1 MKKRTLSFVMAF
13 SLVTGLMPYTAHAE
27 ETILA
32 EVRYSTDA
40 GMSWTESGLMD
51 ALQSSGTDQTGSV
64 QVELLQDI
72 TLTANNW
79 KSSPLA
85 VAGKENSR
93 LVIDGK
99 GHMVK
104 RGNGILSGLF
114 SASAAGSVITF
125 RNITIDGGAVW
136 QTDNLAMRSNSGI
149 KTGPDASLVYV
160 SGGATVVLGNGT
172 TLQNN
177 DTGENGE
184 GAAVMAGNAGSP
196 GTLVM
201 DAGTEIKNNF
211 AKNGTA
217 VYVYNENSFFKMNG
231 GEIYGNT
238 STASDG
244 GVVYNN
250 GTFEM
255 YGGKIHDN
263 AGGVVSV
270 HNSSVNIPGMP
281 TVIGNTGNGTTDGVY
296 TYVTGVTLNT
306 ASLTFTRAGESRQLI
321 ASVVP
326 STAENKNVK
335 WISSNADIATVDDK
349 GNVKAVSNGTCTVT
363 AVTEDN
369 NLMAVCKVTVNLPA
383 EPTTVPTIEPTIAPT
398 VVPTTEPAVEP
409 TIVPTTEPTV
419 VPTTE
424 PTTEPT
430 TVPTTAPTA
439 APTTVPTMAP
449 EKLAAIELNSE
460 LNGSQ
465 TGNKIDITW
474 GITDEADGYDV
485 YVQYCGKEFNAKSL
499 YPVNDGDSVNN
510 GGTAKLTVRKING
523 KAIDKKK
530 SYKSYVVAYKI
541 INGEKV
547 TLGRSIYMHFAGSQS
562 KKYTDVKN
570 VDVSNTSYTLDIGGT
585 AQINAS
591 VALKDTSKEELSENH
606 TRQFRYATD
615 NQAVAT
621 VSKSGQITATGEG
634 SCTIYV
640 YAKNGCSEKINVTV
654 E

>member
-1 MKKRTLSFVMAF
+1 MKKRTLSFVLAV
-13 SLVTGLMPYTAHAE
+13 SLVTVLMPSYTAYAE
-27 ETILA
+27 ETVMA
-32 EVRYSTDA
+32 EVRYSTDS

-51 ALQSSGTDQTGSV
+51 ALQSSGTSQADNV

-72 TLTANNW
+72 TLTTGNW
-79 KSSPLA
+79 GSSPLA

-99 GHMVK
+99 GHTVK
-104 RGNGILSGLF
+104 RGTGISAGLF
-114 SASAAGSVITF
+114 SASAAGSVVTF

-136 QTDNLAMRSNSGI
+136 QTDNLAMRNNTGI

-184 GAAVMAGNAGSP
+184 GAAVMAGNSGSP

-201 DAGTEIKNNF
+201 DGGTEIKNNS

-238 STASDG
+238 STAPDG

-250 GTFEM
+250 GIFEM

-281 TVIGNTGNGTTDGVY
+281 TITGNTGNGTTDVVY

-306 ASLTFTRAGESRQLI
+306 ASLTFTRAGEGRQLV

-335 WISSNADIATVDDK
+335 WLSSDANIATVDDK
-349 GNVKAVSNGTCTVT
+349 GNVTAVSNGTCTVT

-369 NLMAVCKVTVNLPA
+369 NLMAVCKVTVNIPA
-383 EPTTVPTIEPTIAPT
+383 EPTIAPT
-398 VVPTTEPAVEP
+398 VVPTTEPTVVP
-409 TIVPTTEPTV
+409 TTGPVIVPTTEPTIA
-419 VPTTE
+419 PTVE
-424 PTTEPT
+424 PTIT
-430 TVPTTAPTA
+430 PTTAPT
-439 APTTVPTMAP
+439 MSP
-449 EKLAAIELNSE
+449 ENLTAIKLNSG
-460 LNGSQ
+460 LDGKQ
-465 TGNKIDITW
+465 TGNRIDITW
-474 GITDEADGYDV
+474 GIVDDADGYDV
-485 YVQYCGKEFNAKSL
+485 YVQYCGKEFTAKSL
-499 YPVNDGDSVNN
+499 YPVNDGDSVND
-510 GGTAKLTVRKING
+510 GGITKLTVRKING

-541 INGEKV
+541 TDGEKV
-547 TLGRSIYMHFAGSQS
+547 ILGRSIYMHFAGSQS
-562 KKYTDVKN
+562 KKYTDVKSVN
-570 VDVSNTSYTLDIGGT
+570 ADNGSYTLSVGGT

-591 VALKDTSKEELSENH
+591 VVLDDTSKEELSENH
-606 TRQFRYATD
+606 TRQFRYAT
-615 NQAVAT
+615 NNKAVAT
-621 VSKSGQITATGEG
+621 VSKTGQITAKGPG

-640 YAKNGCSEKINVTV
+640 YAKNGRSKQINVTV

>member
-1 MKKRTLSFVMAF
+1 MKKRVL
-13 SLVTGLMPYTAHAE
+13 SLVLVASLATGLMPGMASAE
-27 ETILA
+27 ETVVA
-32 EVRYSTDA
+32 EVRYSTDS
-40 GMSWTESGLMD
+40 GLSWTEAGLMD
-51 ALQSSGTDQTGSV
+51 ALGSSAEGNV

-72 TLTANNW
+72 TLTTGNW
-79 KSSPLA
+79 GSSPVS
-85 VAGKENSR
+85 VAGKENSK

-99 GHMVK
+99 GHTVK
-104 RGNGILSGLF
+104 RGTGISTGLF
-114 SASAAGSVITF
+114 SASAAGSVVTF

-136 QTDNLAMRSNSGI
+136 QTDDLALRSNSGI

-184 GAAVMAGNAGSP
+184 GAAVMAGNSGSP

-201 DAGTEIKNNF
+201 DGGTAIKNNS

-238 STASDG
+238 ATASDG

-281 TVIGNTGNGTTDGVY
+281 TVIGNTSIGTTDVVY

-306 ASLTFTRAGESRQLI
+306 GSLTFTRDGESRQLT

-335 WISSNADIATVDDK
+335 WLSSDTNIATVDDK
-349 GNVKAVSNGTCTVT
+349 GNVTAISNGTCTVT

-369 NLMAVCKVTVNLPA
+369 NLMAVCKVTVNIPA
-383 EPTTVPTIEPTIAPT
+383 KPTTV
-398 VVPTTEPAVEP
+398 
-409 TIVPTTEPTV
+409 PTV

-424 PTTEPT
+424 PTTA
-430 TVPTTAPTA
+430 PTTAPT
-439 APTTVPTMAP
+439 MAP
-449 EKLAAIELNSE
+449 ENLTAIKLNSG
-460 LNGSQ
+460 LYGSQ
-465 TGNKIDITW
+465 TGNKINITW
-474 GITDEADGYDV
+474 GIADDADGYDV
-485 YVQYCGKEFNAKSL
+485 YVQYCGKEFTAKSL
-499 YPVNDGDSVNN
+499 YSVNDGEITKLSV
-510 GGTAKLTVRKING
+510 KKING
-523 KAIDKKK
+523 KAINKKK
-530 SYKSYVVAYKI
+530 SYKAYVVAYKI
-541 INGEKV
+541 IDGEKV
-547 TLGRSIYMHFAGSQS
+547 RLGRSIYIHFAGSQS
-562 KKYTDVKN
+562 KKFTDVKSVN
-570 VDVSNTSYTLDIGGT
+570 ADNSSYTLNNGGT
-585 AQINAS
+585 AQINAD
-591 VALKDTSKEELSENH
+591 VVLNDTSKEELYENH

-615 NQAVAT
+615 NKAVAT
-621 VSKSGQITATGEG
+621 VSKTGQITAAGTG
-634 SCTIYV
+634 SCIIYV
-640 YAKNGCSEKINVTV
+640 YAKNGRSKQINVTV

>member
-1 MKKRTLSFVMAF
+1 MKKRVL
-13 SLVTGLMPYTAHAE
+13 SLVLVASLATGLMPGMASAE
-27 ETILA
+27 ETVVA
-32 EVRYSTDA
+32 EVRYSTDS
-40 GMSWTESGLMD
+40 GLSWTEAGLMD
-51 ALQSSGTDQTGSV
+51 ALGSSAEGNV

-72 TLTANNW
+72 TLTTGNW
-79 KSSPLA
+79 GSSPVS
-85 VAGKENSR
+85 VAGKENSK

-99 GHMVK
+99 GHTVK
-104 RGNGILSGLF
+104 RGTGISTGLF
-114 SASAAGSVITF
+114 SASAAGSVVTF

-136 QTDNLAMRSNSGI
+136 QTDDLALRSNSGI

-177 DTGENGE
+177 DTDENGE
-184 GAAVMAGNAGSP
+184 GAAVMAGNSGSP

-201 DAGTEIKNNF
+201 DGGTAIKNNS

-238 STASDG
+238 ATASDG

-281 TVIGNTGNGTTDGVY
+281 TVIGNTSIGTTDVVY

-306 ASLTFTRAGESRQLI
+306 GSLTFTRDGESRQLT

-335 WISSNADIATVDDK
+335 WLSSDTNIATVDDK
-349 GNVKAVSNGTCTVT
+349 GNVTAVSNGTCTVT

-369 NLMAVCKVTVNLPA
+369 NLMAVCKVTVNIPA
-383 EPTTVPTIEPTIAPT
+383 KPTTV
-398 VVPTTEPAVEP
+398 
-409 TIVPTTEPTV
+409 PTV

-424 PTTEPT
+424 PTTVPTVVPT
-430 TVPTTAPTA
+430 TEPTTAPTTA
-439 APTTVPTMAP
+439 PTMAP
-449 EKLAAIELNSE
+449 ENLTAIKLNSG
-460 LNGSQ
+460 LYGSQ
-465 TGNKIDITW
+465 TGNKINITW
-474 GITDEADGYDV
+474 GIADDADGYDV
-485 YVQYCGKEFNAKSL
+485 YVQYCGKEFTAKSL
-499 YPVNDGDSVNN
+499 YSVNDGEITKLSV
-510 GGTAKLTVRKING
+510 KKING
-523 KAIDKKK
+523 KAINKKK
-530 SYKSYVVAYKI
+530 SYKAYVVAYKI
-541 INGEKV
+541 IDGEKV
-547 TLGRSIYMHFAGSQS
+547 RLGRSIYIHFAGSQS
-562 KKYTDVKN
+562 KKFTDVKSVN
-570 VDVSNTSYTLDIGGT
+570 ADNSSYTLNNGGT
-585 AQINAS
+585 AQINAD
-591 VALKDTSKEELSENH
+591 VVLNDTSKEELYENH

-615 NQAVAT
+615 NKAVAT
-621 VSKSGQITATGEG
+621 VSKTGQITAAGTG
-634 SCTIYV
+634 SCIIYV
-640 YAKNGCSEKINVTV
+640 YAKNGRSKQINVTV

>member
-1 MKKRTLSFVMAF
+1 MKKRVL
-13 SLVTGLMPYTAHAE
+13 SLVLVASLATGLMPGMASAE
-27 ETILA
+27 ETVVA
-32 EVRYSTDA
+32 EVRYSTDS
-40 GMSWTESGLMD
+40 GLSWTEAGLMD
-51 ALQSSGTDQTGSV
+51 ALGSSAEGNV

-72 TLTANNW
+72 TLTTGNW
-79 KSSPLA
+79 GSSPVS
-85 VAGKENSR
+85 VAGKENSK

-99 GHMVK
+99 GHTVK
-104 RGNGILSGLF
+104 RGTGISTGLF
-114 SASAAGSVITF
+114 SASAAGSVVTF

-136 QTDNLAMRSNSGI
+136 QTDDLALRSNSGI

-184 GAAVMAGNAGSP
+184 GAAVMAGNSGSP

-201 DAGTEIKNNF
+201 DGGTAIKNNS

-238 STASDG
+238 ATASDG

-281 TVIGNTGNGTTDGVY
+281 TVIGNTSIGTTDVVY

-306 ASLTFTRAGESRQLI
+306 GSLTFTRDGESRQLT

-335 WISSNADIATVDDK
+335 WLSSDANIAAVDDK
-349 GNVKAVSNGTCTVT
+349 GNVTAVSNGTCTVT

-369 NLMAVCKVTVNLPA
+369 NLMAVCKVTVNIPA
-383 EPTTVPTIEPTIAPT
+383 KPTTV
-398 VVPTTEPAVEP
+398 
-409 TIVPTTEPTV
+409 PTV

-424 PTTEPT
+424 PTTVPTVVPTTEPT
-430 TVPTTAPTA
+430 TVPTVVPTTE
-439 APTTVPTMAP
+439 PTTVPTVVPTTEPTTAPTVVPTTEPTTAPTTAPTMAP
-449 EKLAAIELNSE
+449 ENLTAIKLNSG
-460 LNGSQ
+460 LYGSQ
-465 TGNKIDITW
+465 TGNKINITW
-474 GITDEADGYDV
+474 GIADDADGYDV
-485 YVQYCGKEFNAKSL
+485 YVQYCGKEFTAKSL
-499 YPVNDGDSVNN
+499 YSVNDGEITKLSV
-510 GGTAKLTVRKING
+510 KKING
-523 KAIDKKK
+523 KAINKKK
-530 SYKSYVVAYKI
+530 SYKAYVVAYKI
-541 INGEKV
+541 IDGEKV
-547 TLGRSIYMHFAGSQS
+547 RLGRSIYIHFAGSQS
-562 KKYTDVKN
+562 KKFTDVKSVN
-570 VDVSNTSYTLDIGGT
+570 ADNSSYTLNNGGT
-585 AQINAS
+585 AQINAD
-591 VALKDTSKEELSENH
+591 VVLNDTSKEELYENH

-615 NQAVAT
+615 NKAVAT
-621 VSKSGQITATGEG
+621 VSKTGQITAAGTG
-634 SCTIYV
+634 SCIIYV
-640 YAKNGCSEKINVTV
+640 YAKNGRSKQINVTV

>member
-1 MKKRTLSFVMAF
+1 MKKRVL
-13 SLVTGLMPYTAHAE
+13 SLVLVASLATGLMPGMASAE
-27 ETILA
+27 ETVVA
-32 EVRYSTDA
+32 EVRYSTDS
-40 GMSWTESGLMD
+40 GLSWTEAGLMD
-51 ALQSSGTDQTGSV
+51 ALGSSAEGNV

-72 TLTANNW
+72 TLTTGNW
-79 KSSPLA
+79 GSSPVS
-85 VAGKENSR
+85 VAGKENSK

-99 GHMVK
+99 GHTVK
-104 RGNGILSGLF
+104 RGTGISTGLF
-114 SASAAGSVITF
+114 SASAAGSVVTF

-136 QTDNLAMRSNSGI
+136 QTDDLALRSNSGI

-184 GAAVMAGNAGSP
+184 GAAVMAGNSGSP

-201 DAGTEIKNNF
+201 DGGTAIKNNS

-238 STASDG
+238 ATASDG

-281 TVIGNTGNGTTDGVY
+281 TVIGNTSIGTTDVVY

-306 ASLTFTRAGESRQLI
+306 GSLTFTRDGESRQLT

-335 WISSNADIATVDDK
+335 WLSSDTNIATVDDK
-349 GNVKAVSNGTCTVT
+349 GNVTAISNGTCTVT

-369 NLMAVCKVTVNLPA
+369 NLMAVCKVTVNIPA
-383 EPTTVPTIEPTIAPT
+383 KPTTV
-398 VVPTTEPAVEP
+398 
-409 TIVPTTEPTV
+409 PTV

-424 PTTEPT
+424 PTTVPTVVPT
-430 TVPTTAPTA
+430 TEPTTAPTVVPTTEPTT
-439 APTTVPTMAP
+439 APTTAPTMAP
-449 EKLAAIELNSE
+449 ENLTAIKLNSG
-460 LNGSQ
+460 LYGSQ
-465 TGNKIDITW
+465 TGNKINITW
-474 GITDEADGYDV
+474 GIADDADGYDV
-485 YVQYCGKEFNAKSL
+485 YVQYCGKEFTAKSL
-499 YPVNDGDSVNN
+499 YSVNDGEITKLSV
-510 GGTAKLTVRKING
+510 KKING
-523 KAIDKKK
+523 KAINKKK
-530 SYKSYVVAYKI
+530 SYKAYVVAYKI
-541 INGEKV
+541 IDGEKV
-547 TLGRSIYMHFAGSQS
+547 RLGRSIYIHFAGSQS
-562 KKYTDVKN
+562 KKFTDVKSVN
-570 VDVSNTSYTLDIGGT
+570 ADNSSYTLNNGGT
-585 AQINAS
+585 AQINAD
-591 VALKDTSKEELSENH
+591 VVLNDTSKEELYENH

-615 NQAVAT
+615 NKAVAT
-621 VSKSGQITATGEG
+621 VSKTGQITAAGTG
-634 SCTIYV
+634 SCIIYV
-640 YAKNGCSEKINVTV
+640 YAKNGRSKQINVTV